1 MLSSLLT
8 SLCLAPAA
16 PAFQLPFEATLSIRF
31 GNAPPLMTNVVMR
44 SAEVDVFSSGL
55 INNVRL
61 SITPASIATTG
72 ALVGPLPPTTWAP
85 IDGFQGTFGLWPTAT
100 PAPLQTL
107 ARNTAGGFGGGIRV
121 LGVVRVCLFAPV
133 GACPGAPGADVFIP
147 LAHAT
152 VGTGGS
158 FYDGAV
164 GWQGTWA
171 GPAGGG
177 VNLTVR
183 GAPWTTGTVNAGGGL
198 TAMGFAYGPLSQTGT
213 TARAGGR
220 LNFVTP
226 IFISTSLPA
235 VPLFP
240 AIATLDVTFTAD
252 PTACDNGVDD
262 DGDGYVDLADPV
274 CLGDPAFT
282 RENAQCQDGLDN
294 DGDGAIDYDGG
305 ASIFGA
311 PIAAID
317 GPCTGKPRRNSE
329 SSGGCGLGAE
339 IAIALAWLAR
349 RACSRVARN
358 AEA

>member
-1 MLSSLLT
+1 
-8 SLCLAPAA
+8 
-16 PAFQLPFEATLSIRF
+16 
-31 GNAPPLMTNVVMR
+31 
-44 SAEVDVFSSGL
+44 
-55 INNVRL
+55 VRL

-72 ALVGPLPPTTWAP
+72 VVVGPLPPTTWAP
-85 IDGFQGTFGLWPTAT
+85 IDGFQGTFGLWPTAS
-100 PAPLQTL
+100 PQSLQTI
-107 ARNTAGGFGGGIRV
+107 ARNTAGGFGGPIRV

-164 GWQGTWA
+164 GWQGAWH

-177 VNLTVR
+177 VNLTVQ

-198 TAMGFAYGPLSQTGT
+198 TAMGFAHGPFFQTGT

-220 LNFVTP
+220 LNLVTP
-226 IFISTSLPA
+226 IFVSTSLPS

-262 DGDGYVDLADPV
+262 DGDGYVDHGADPV
-274 CLGDPAFT
+274 CQGDPTFA
-282 RENAQCQDGLDN
+282 RENAQCQDGVDN
-294 DGDGAIDYDGG
+294 DGDGRIDSDGG

-311 PIAAID
+311 PIAPTD
-317 GPCTGKPRRNSE
+317 PPCVGKPWRNNE

-339 IAIALAWLAR
+339 AAFALAALLALR
-349 RACSRVARN
+349 RR
-358 AEA
+358 